1 MPVIALPS
9 GLNVDFGD
17 LSQEDIEATLSSMM
31 SEKPELFQSSSPEA
45 TTQEQATTPAFEIT
59 NEGEVESHGFQASYG
74 QADTDEERALRL
86 EKEFGPGTFTQL
98 GRDEFALLLDNIS
111 PEKKEQYKLPET
123 GTIRVNQPGF
133 TGKDISRFA
142 GAYRGPLITTTVA
155 GLMTGGIGLIPSIL
169 AVGAAG
175 GAGKAFDELVVEKA
189 QGLQRQTDDEIWGDV
204 ALETALAASG
214 EGIGRG
220 LFAVGRRLIKG
231 PGPKVAPERIEEL
244 MKTGLNRKTA
254 KAVATEEAR
263 AAMQEA
269 IKAGARPTL
278 EEASGKAL
286 AGRLQ
291 AIYENIF
298 PNQAAAA
305 SNREYVQGL
314 LKSYDLGEISKS
326 EFKQALNDQAQAVS
340 QMVRT
345 SLADKDEGIKTANR
359 LLEQVISKELKL
371 IEDLYV
377 PGDGLTVDFEHML
390 SQAVRTFEQSSNKQY
405 AKVEGLLPDEA
416 LLFETNSLKAGVNKL
431 FGVDAQGNLVNEIRQ
446 AIGAGAQGK
455 PLFAALLNLPER
467 ISLSQLQ
474 SIRQAL
480 RLQTKDPEL
489 VGSLAQRDIGDLVK
503 ILDSTIEQRAIELK
517 SKFYGG
523 QRSLFNPEE
532 AAQLPMRDILKIRRE
547 VGGDIFGGF
556 MKEDP
561 LLQKKYSE
569 GIEAFLDA
577 NKFYSE
583 GMETFGSAS
592 VNMLKK
598 NIDDKYF
605 IDFQSVSD
613 YLIQP
618 GKPAT
623 LKFYLDAVTPNTKE
637 TISIQGVPQKIWN
650 DIADALP
657 NQDVTSVNPGQVTVV
672 NQLIDDAVQQY
683 GLDPKV
689 LPKLMGWYKE
699 VPGTDPFLL
708 RTLKEYKEIVKTYGD
723 DAFARNKPEEVVNV
737 MRDHLA
743 RQWLQD
749 TARRTT
755 TRGSIN
761 FSSVADSFEQLGKE
775 VQDNLFGV
783 TGASALRQTMRDFHL
798 VGASS
803 DELSN
808 IALSSISTPQAREAV
823 KLLQETVA
831 RATSEAED
839 SLLNAVKNG
848 RIEDANS
855 LVVGLMKSPQSMQK
869 LESSLVARRVSEGLS
884 QEQAAIE
891 AAQELDNIR
900 NLTMNKIV
908 SNAVGDADSF
918 TTESVVSGAFAKS
931 LGKVVDDFNA
941 NGALAKVLTT
951 SEVNGQKVVDDLI
964 KISRQAEAVSDASLK
979 GKGGLAPAAFA
990 AGAAYRL
997 VTQPISF
1004 LGEAGAVFVMGRLLR
1019 NKSFLEFM
1027 TAPQLTS
1034 KQRAAGV
1041 KAGAKGIDDPAFQ
1054 RRLLRVREIVNQEIR
1069 LATALGIGG
1078 GTAETAETIQEAAA
1092 PIVEDIQQEVAPA
1105 VENVRQEIAP
1115 ELQNMR
1121 TQVDPNL
1128 LRQYTPGSTNLT
1140 ASDVERERARMGIA
1154 GLIS

>member
-1 MPVIALPS
+1 MPVITLPS

-17 LSQEDIEATLSSMM
+17 LSQKEIELTLSSMM

-111 PEKKEQYKLPET
+111 PEKKTEYKLPET

-133 TGKDISRFA
+133 TARDISRFA
-142 GAYRGPLITTTVA
+142 GAYRGPLVTTTVA
-155 GLMTGGIGLIPSIL
+155 GIMTGGIGLIPSML

-175 GAGKAFDELVVEKA
+175 GAGKAFDEFVVEKA

-263 AAMQEA
+263 ASMQEA

-314 LKSYDLGEISKS
+314 LKSYDLGEVSKS

-345 SLADKDEGIKTANR
+345 SLADKDEGIKTANK

-390 SQAVRTFEQSSNKQY
+390 SQAVRTFEQSSQKQY
-405 AKVEGLLPDEA
+405 DNAYNLLPDKATIFKTQPLKQEINRIFGKDANGRTIEPTRAAVGAAAEGKA
-416 LLFETNSLKAGVNKL
+416 LFQSLK
-431 FGVDAQGNLVNEIRQ
+431 
-446 AIGAGAQGK
+446 
-455 PLFAALLNLPER
+455 NLPEE
-467 ISLSQLQ
+467 ISLKQLQ

-480 RLQTKDPEL
+480 RLQGKDPEL
-489 VGSLAQRDIGDLVK
+489 VGTLAQRDIGDLVK
-503 ILDSTIEQRAIELK
+503 VLDDTIEQRAVELK
-517 SKFYGG
+517 ADFYGP
-523 QRSLFNPEE
+523 QQFLARPEDGIVS
-532 AAQLPMRDILKIRRE
+532 P
-547 VGGDIFGGF
+547 FGPG
-556 MKEDP
+556 KDP
-561 LLQKKYSE
+561 ISQKNYSE
-569 GIEAFLDA
+569 GIEAFLNA

-723 DAFARNKPEEVVNV
+723 DSFARNKPEEVVNV

-823 KLLQETVA
+823 KSLQETVA

-951 SEVNGQKVVDDLI
+951 SEVNGQKVVDDLV
-964 KISRQAEAVSDASLK
+964 KISRQAEIVSDASLK

-990 AGAAYRL
+990 AGAAFRL

-1004 LGEAGAVFVMGRLLR
+1004 LGEAGAIFVMGRLLR
-1019 NKSFLEFM
+1019 NKGFLEFM

-1078 GTAETAETIQEAAA
+1078 GTAETAETIQEATA
-1092 PIVEDIQQEVAPA
+1092 PIVEDIKQEVAPA
-1105 VENVRQEIAP
+1105 VENFRQEIAP